1 MEILTFKLTASGS
14 LESRGR
20 DLIFFY
26 VTSLIVLRMRSLD
39 VDIFK
44 SLGIFAIFKDVTY
57 KMQLMEKVKTT
68 ISPSSLKFTT
78 GVGLGNKSL
87 GFI

>member
-1 MEILTFKLTASGS
+1 MTFKLTASGS

-44 SLGIFAIFKDVTY
+44 SLGIFAIFKEVTY
-57 KMQLMEKVKTT
+57 KMQLMENVKTT
-68 ISPSSLKFTT
+68 ISPSSLKLTT

>member
-1 MEILTFKLTASGS
+1 
-14 LESRGR
+14 
-20 DLIFFY
+20 
-26 VTSLIVLRMRSLD
+26 MRSLD
-39 VDIFK
+39 VDMFK
-44 SLGIFAIFKDVTY
+44 SLGMLAIFKEVTY
-57 KMQLMEKVKTT
+57 KMQLIEKVRTT